1 MKKHTVTSG
10 KGAYI
15 SPNFVV
21 LSVSTFHFL
30 CTSVKPTTTDS
41 SEPDYKDEEEK
52 DWGEIEF

>member
-1 MKKHTVTSG
+1 MKKHTVTNG

-21 LSVSTFHFL
+21 LSVSTFL